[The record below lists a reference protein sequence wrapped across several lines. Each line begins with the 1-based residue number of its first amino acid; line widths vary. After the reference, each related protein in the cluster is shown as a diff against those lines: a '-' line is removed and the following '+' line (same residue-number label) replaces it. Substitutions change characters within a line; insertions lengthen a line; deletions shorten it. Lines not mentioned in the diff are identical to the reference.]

1 MLMMKQPMHYQEKM
15 NPPRPR
21 FSKLFDQ
28 WRLMSMQDIKD
39 RVIGKGFTIQQL
51 EDCMFEYDGV
61 GLWQVI
67 DNGETLMFT
76 NAAGDEEREEGEGD
90 VDDEMRD

>member
-1 MLMMKQPMHYQEKM
+1 MAIDDRDGLLKR
-15 NPPRPR
+15 N
-21 FSKLFDQ
+21 L
-28 WRLMSMQDIKD
+28 SMQDIKD